1 MTGRLE
7 IDFAILTEK
16 LQQVCDQ
23 IEPYGRVAD
32 FLENEKVITKCK
44 LRVTS
49 YRVPKS
55 VALRWPQSEASDY

>member
-32 FLENEKVITKCK
+32 FLENEKVITKCILSHFILSAK
-44 LRVTS
+44 ISCAPLATV
-49 YRVPKS
+49 
-55 VALRWPQSEASDY
+55 

>member
-32 FLENEKVITKCK
+32 FLENEKVITKCI

-49 YRVPKS
+49 Y
-55 VALRWPQSEASDY
+55 

>member
-32 FLENEKVITKCK
+32 FLENEKVITKMY
-44 LRVTS
+44 T
-49 YRVPKS
+49 
-55 VALRWPQSEASDY
+55 